1 MRLALGGFVPLPWR
15 RKCLL
20 MTQSGHRRVH
30 AARWRFWAGA
40 AKTSTGLFVIA
51 DAAALV
57 VDLCN
62 KGLFGNRLS
71 RSGLREVIVYR
82 EDSSS

>member
-1 MRLALGGFVPLPWR
+1 MPRGDGLGRVPR
-15 RKCLL
+15 N
-20 MTQSGHRRVH
+20 S
-30 AARWRFWAGA
+30 A
-40 AKTSTGLFVIA
+40 GLFVIA